1 MVNFYQAEKKAP
13 AAKAFEVTCS
23 ALDIQGRG
31 VCKHEGRV
39 YFVEDLL
46 PGEVARIVPQLSAG
60 VTSANAAKE
69 KVATAKVSKYI
80 LTSPLRQE
88 DSCPLQQQCGGCP
101 LAYMPAELALKAK
114 VAGVAKLLTKSVL
127 QGTMEAKSSKA
138 STSHGSSKLGKNS
151 TIKQALAA
159 KQAQAKN
166 IARQKE
172 LQALTQEAAAA
183 VSKASY
189 MHTGAE
195 LGYRRACRLA
205 VRTSHGRLYLGF
217 REGKTQ
223 ELVPVSSCAV
233 LTPRLNALLEPL
245 QSVVNTLEGK
255 KNLGH
260 VELLDTDGAA
270 GVLLRLTKKAESA
283 DVERLQAFAAEHHV
297 VLSLLEPFKQL
308 DDTEVVRERL
318 LYDEGAE
325 AAVEAAATEANT
337 NGELQLSSA
346 LYVQSGDC
354 KVYCSPSSFV
364 QVNAAMNSRMVQ
376 QVLTEVEPHEGQK
389 VLDLFSGLGNF
400 ALPIAKG
407 GSEVVGIDIVSDM
420 VRRAT
425 YNAQANGVA
434 DRARFYTA
442 DLESPFE
449 AQLWAKDQYD
459 VVVMDPGRMGAKRAV
474 QYVAKLQP
482 KKIVMI
488 SCNPLAAARDC
499 SQLLAAHYKI
509 QSWGAFDMFPRT
521 RHIEILLVFTRESD

>member
-1 MVNFYQAEKKAP
+1 MA
-13 AAKAFEVTCS
+13 
-23 ALDIQGRG
+23 
-31 VCKHEGRV
+31 RV
-39 YFVEDLL
+39 
-46 PGEVARIVPQLSAG
+46 
-60 VTSANAAKE
+60 
-69 KVATAKVSKYI
+69 
-80 LTSPLRQE
+80 
-88 DSCPLQQQCGGCP
+88 
-101 LAYMPAELALKAK
+101 
-114 VAGVAKLLTKSVL
+114 VAGYGVDVRPA
-127 QGTMEAKSSKA
+127 SS
-138 STSHGSSKLGKNS
+138 LDEV
-151 TIKQALAA
+151 Q
-159 KQAQAKN
+159 
-166 IARQKE
+166 
-172 LQALTQEAAAA
+172 
-183 VSKASY
+183 
-189 MHTGAE
+189 
-195 LGYRRACRLA
+195 
-205 VRTSHGRLYLGF
+205 
-217 REGKTQ
+217 
-223 ELVPVSSCAV
+223 
-233 LTPRLNALLEPL
+233 ALLEEDPEAR
-245 QSVVNTLEGK
+245 V
-255 KNLGH
+255 
-260 VELLDTDGAA
+260 
-270 GVLLRLTKKAESA
+270 
-283 DVERLQAFAAEHHV
+283 
-297 VLSLLEPFKQL
+297 
-308 DDTEVVRERL
+308 L

-325 AAVEAAATEANT
+325 AAEAAAPEANS

-376 QVLTEVEPHEGQK
+376 QVLTEVAPHEGQK

-407 GSEVVGIDIVSDM
+407 GAEVVGIDIVSDM

>member
-1 MVNFYQAEKKAP
+1 M
-13 AAKAFEVTCS
+13 
-23 ALDIQGRG
+23 
-31 VCKHEGRV
+31 
-39 YFVEDLL
+39 
-46 PGEVARIVPQLSAG
+46 PQLSAG

-101 LAYMPAELALKAK
+101 LAYMPSELALKAK

-183 VSKASY
+183 VSHASY

-245 QSVVNTLEGK
+245 QSLVNTLEGK

-325 AAVEAAATEANT
+325 AAEAAAPEANS

-376 QVLTEVEPHEGQK
+376 QVLTEVAPHEGQK

-407 GSEVVGIDIVSDM
+407 GAEVVGIDIVSDM